1 MINFLLISNQ
11 NDLSALNK
19 FSPTVEVRT
28 QKIKKWIR
36 DNAHGLIMIDFAT
49 CGFTLASDL
58 IRYTRMT
65 LRNPRLSLW
74 LICDECDNYH
84 VDDDLLWPDRIVRVS
99 ELEHPALLAAITNE
113 LNKQFASQQML
124 QEQQLNVELI
134 SKVNQFNRR
143 DLVVQAS
150 LTEFVSALDVFCQ
163 STQTIIV
170 KPSKSQLTPKLFQLD
185 ASRKL
190 ISLPTIPKNL
200 TSLMD
205 KIAHNDLPNIL
216 FPEQTRTQTT
226 LVFPIMIFGE
236 RFCTVL
242 CCVESDKADHLS
254 VSKVK
259 IIEEAAVQLRIS
271 LESLEAQR
279 RMKFHYSRLKKTLTE
294 LHQTKSHLVHSEK
307 MATVGR
313 LAAGIA
319 HEINNPLSIALGN
332 FTPLNHYVDSMMT
345 LINMHDELI
354 ENIHLQDNQSAS
366 EQLSKYKTDTNFDF
380 IRDDLSAVIEDSK
393 ESLVRVRN
401 IVADLRSFT
410 NQNPTEIEQFSLFN
424 ACQDVLKLHSYSDH
438 KQISFHNHIPNE
450 LQISTNRN
458 QLLQAINHVLENAIE
473 ALEKTENP
481 SIKLSANSDREKIVL
496 TISDNGIGMS
506 EEVVSHIFDPFYS
519 TKSLTEGRG
528 MGLSITYHL
537 LTQLKAD
544 IKVVSQPNEGTNVV
558 ITFNV
563 NSM

>member
-1 MINFLLISNQ
+1 
-11 NDLSALNK
+11 
-19 FSPTVEVRT
+19 
-28 QKIKKWIR
+28 
-36 DNAHGLIMIDFAT
+36 
-49 CGFTLASDL
+49 
-58 IRYTRMT
+58 
-65 LRNPRLSLW
+65 
-74 LICDECDNYH
+74 
-84 VDDDLLWPDRIVRVS
+84 
-99 ELEHPALLAAITNE
+99 
-113 LNKQFASQQML
+113 
-124 QEQQLNVELI
+124 
-134 SKVNQFNRR
+134 
-143 DLVVQAS
+143 
-150 LTEFVSALDVFCQ
+150 
-163 STQTIIV
+163 
-170 KPSKSQLTPKLFQLD
+170 
-185 ASRKL
+185 
-190 ISLPTIPKNL
+190 
-200 TSLMD
+200 
-205 KIAHNDLPNIL
+205 
-216 FPEQTRTQTT
+216 
-226 LVFPIMIFGE
+226 
-236 RFCTVL
+236 
-242 CCVESDKADHLS
+242 
-254 VSKVK
+254 
-259 IIEEAAVQLRIS
+259 
-271 LESLEAQR
+271 
-279 RMKFHYSRLKKTLTE
+279 
-294 LHQTKSHLVHSEK
+294 